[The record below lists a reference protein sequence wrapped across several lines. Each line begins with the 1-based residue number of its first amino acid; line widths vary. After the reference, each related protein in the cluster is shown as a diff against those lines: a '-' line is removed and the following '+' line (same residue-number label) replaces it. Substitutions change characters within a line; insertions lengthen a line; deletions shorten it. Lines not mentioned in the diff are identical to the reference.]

1 LDQETGDSIDAHG
14 EVKYKTTR
22 QIFKKLVNTNAI
34 KHKLRDPLVIFFQ
47 KALTPS
53 GILAK

>member
-53 GILAK
+53 EILAK